1 MRNLKRALSL
11 AMASVMLLGMMVV
24 GTGASYADVTSEDNK
39 EAIEVMQAIGVMV
52 GDTNGNFNPDQK
64 VTRGEM
70 AVVMANLLDLK
81 VEDFVGAKTPFT
93 DVPEWAVP
101 YVAACYA
108 DGITAGISATQY
120 GFNYEVTTT
129 QAALMMMKALGYFQY
144 AKDFGSDWQVA
155 TVKQGSKI
163 NLFDGVSSGASA
175 AMTRNDVAQIA
186 LNTLE
191 ATMVETDGSS
201 TDITLPGDI
210 SISTGDT
217 KYVEVTIATG
227 SYGDAIDRATD
238 GTKDIVQ
245 LGEKLFDGDLEKNPT
260 TKTDRMGRVGNYW
273 VYDNKEIGTYA
284 KEADATYVV
293 ADGGMNVNEILADS
307 DYFNYNTTQVS
318 GATQAKT
325 FLNGDS
331 FTTLSIALN
340 TSTEA
345 QELQKGDVVEVYLN
359 STTKNVDTVVIGR
372 YSLAKVDDVDTDLDS
387 SLTNKGITAEISLV
401 DLDDHSVGGVFYN
414 DTNDKAGS
422 SDKDKVLAGYNA
434 NTYTEGTYLAVALD
448 NTGNKIVDSYVV
460 TPVTG
465 NPSAFRTAEL
475 VGSSVIDEG
484 YITVGGTQYTF
495 AGTVYGVDTTTSFDF
510 DSSYEVYATKQGY
523 AIGVKGASGVNLN
536 DVYYVVGLYQ
546 TTSDMGTASYY
557 AQVVAMDGT
566 VSSIKLEKTSYDAM
580 LKKDGSDSK
589 LYIADGSLAGTK
601 DSNTTSTATAGKLY
615 VPAEASHLYTFT
627 DNSAEGDTDAGNGK
641 YTGKAYNGGTSYD
654 VTVADINGA
663 VKGDDTR
670 FEVDGGT
677 TARFFV
683 SSNTSF
689 IASEKSGD
697 DLKVTT
703 ATGGMK
709 AADNTNVVVIAK
721 DSTPRDAA
729 LVIYVGT
736 DLSATVAS
744 DDVVYLAKRPTEQ
757 NAQGYK
763 ATLYFMENNSTQ
775 EVILDKDDSA
785 LTPGFYVYDLENGVY
800 TLTKTGL
807 GSAISSSV
815 DNDTEG
821 YVEGLAVTAHYGDTL
836 TATNFTDVD
845 YSKAIIMDNRSNRSS
860 SEYANEI
867 VNAKRLGDAID
878 AVKAAGKSLKV
889 NVYVVDGNIT
899 LVDVVGIN
907 SVAAPSITGQPSNE
921 TFAEGTASKT
931 LTVTASGDGLTYQW
945 YKGTDAISGA
955 TSASLDLSAMNLTPG
970 VYKFKVVVTSNKDG
984 ATNSTTSNEAT
995 VTVQPAAPSWTDNTS
1010 VAGVSGQT
1018 VTIKATTTAFTAGTY
1033 TLYKGGVS
1041 TGCTVTVSGE
1051 AVSELAFTGVT
1062 DLEQSSTS
1070 FTITVTVNG
1079 VESAQSS
1086 SQDITPG
1093 A

>member
-217 KYVEVTIATG
+217 KYVEVTIAIG

-293 ADGGMNVNEILADS
+293 DDGGMNVNEILADS
-307 DYFNYNTTQVS
+307 DYFNYSSTQVS
-318 GATQAKT
+318 GASKSKT

-331 FTTLSIALN
+331 FTTLHIDLN
-340 TSTEA
+340 TSAEA

-601 DSNTTSTATAGKLY
+601 DSNTTSTAGKLY

-641 YTGKAYNGGTSYD
+641 YTGKVYNGGTSYD

-670 FEVDGGT
+670 FEVDGGA

-689 IASEKSGD
+689 IAAEKSGD

-995 VTVQPAAPSWTDNTS
+995 VTVQPKTPTLSTDDSSTTSDSKFYNTL
-1010 VAGVSGQT
+1010 T
-1018 VTIKATTTAFTAGTY
+1018 LTAGDYENGTYKIYQGESEASGMTATRTAENNIQIESSANFDGSTQY
-1033 TLYKGGVS
+1033 TL
-1041 TGCTVTVSGE
+1041 
-1051 AVSELAFTGVT
+1051 
-1062 DLEQSSTS
+1062 
-1070 FTITVTVNG
+1070 TVTVNG
-1079 VESAQSS
+1079 VESAKSTTFTIPAQ
-1086 SQDITPG
+1086 